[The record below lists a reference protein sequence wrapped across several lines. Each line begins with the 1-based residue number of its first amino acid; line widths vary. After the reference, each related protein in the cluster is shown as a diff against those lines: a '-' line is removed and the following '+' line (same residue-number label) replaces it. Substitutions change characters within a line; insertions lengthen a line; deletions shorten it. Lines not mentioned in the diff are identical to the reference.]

1 MSADSYGPAVAT
13 ATPTNPPN
21 ARAAFGQRVRQLREE
36 RGWSQEALADEAAV
50 HRTYISSMERGQRNV
65 SIDIIAR
72 LADALNVPTAA
83 LFQ

>member
-1 MSADSYGPAVAT
+1 MAP
-13 ATPTNPPN
+13 ATPTEPPN
-21 ARAAFGQRVRQLREE
+21 ARIAFGQRVRQLREE
-36 RGWSQEALADEAAV
+36 RGWSQETLADEAAI

-72 LADALNVPTAA
+72 VAQALNVPPSA